1 MTINTTKCAADAVAV
16 LLALAGPTA
25 LADECD
31 AMTGGV
37 KVLIDKMD
45 PAAKGGN
52 NPAKLCAAFG
62 EGLGMIKSFRVVVD
76 ECLDEG
82 PKRTDRARSVNQA
95 AARPPRQQLPVK
107 RQRKQQQ

>member
-1 MTINTTKCAADAVAV
+1 MTINTTKCAVAAVAV
-16 LLALAGPTA
+16 LLGLAGPTA

-82 PKRTDRARSVNQA
+82 PKRTEVLAGLDRSI
-95 AARPPRQQLPVK
+95 RQLQGHLDNNC
-107 RQRKQQQ
+107 Q